1 MKRLSVLAMAM
12 IVMASCAKE
21 NVQPNNE
28 PTGEKALL
36 EIGLAST
43 KTALGTEYE
52 ENGKKFFPIVWSEG
66 DEIAVIENMGVEG
79 KQNVSVYRLKDG
91 AGTANGVFEH
101 ISGDAFP

>member
-1 MKRLSVLAMAM
+1 MVMKRLSVLAMAM

-43 KTALGTEYE
+43 KTQLGE
-52 ENGKKFFPIVWSEG
+52 EDKVNKLWLTCKVPCLSYPKI
-66 DEIAVIENMGVEG
+66 
-79 KQNVSVYRLKDG
+79 L
-91 AGTANGVFEH
+91 
-101 ISGDAFP
+101 